1 MQDLQQVKVIAV
13 SGGQGLCVSPNRVER
28 VLQLKIQI

>member
-1 MQDLQQVKVIAV
+1 MTEISPQKT
-13 SGGQGLCVSPNRVER
+13 QGLYVNPNRVER

>member
-1 MQDLQQVKVIAV
+1 MTGISPQKT
-13 SGGQGLCVSPNRVER
+13 QGLCVSPNRVER